1 MNKNNLGIKKEMKLL
16 DSNSKEKVW
25 MIWKNRWKK
34 MGRINFQMKMISRK
48 VNKVI
53 NKSNRRRRKIT
64 KAKRTTQRI
73 ASNNL

>member
-1 MNKNNLGIKKEMKLL
+1 MNKNYLGIKKEMKLL

>member
-1 MNKNNLGIKKEMKLL
+1 MNKNYLGIKKEMKLL

-34 MGRINFQMKMISRK
+34 MGRINFQMKMINRK

-53 NKSNRRRRKIT
+53 HKSNRRRRKIT

>member
-1 MNKNNLGIKKEMKLL
+1 
-16 DSNSKEKVW
+16 

-34 MGRINFQMKMISRK
+34 MGRINFQMKMINRK

-53 NKSNRRRRKIT
+53 NKSKIRRRKIT

>member
-1 MNKNNLGIKKEMKLL
+1 
-16 DSNSKEKVW
+16 

-34 MGRINFQMKMISRK
+34 MGKMGKMEKINFQIKMIKTK
-48 VNKVI
+48 VNKAI
-53 NKSNRRRRKIT
+53 NKNNRRRRKILA